1 MGTFVPR
8 ATPPAVVK
16 VLHEAML
23 EALKLPAVRER
34 VESQAGRLT
43 PGSGEALDAIVVED
57 IKRYSQIVRERG
69 IKAE

>member
-1 MGTFVPR
+1 M
-8 ATPPAVVK
+8 
-16 VLHEAML
+16 
-23 EALKLPAVRER
+23 RER